1 MNVIQKTVLAVDI
14 GNTRT
19 HIAVVDTE
27 KLSSIDRKDFYNAKF
42 DETFSDTIKKI
53 YLNHQINRVNI
64 TSGVNE
70 LAVKTKELCKNIGI
84 DNIHIVKA
92 HDSLSIKLI
101 YENPEKLGS
110 DRICNALACSALFK
124 NESCVVMSCGTAVTM
139 DYLHKG
145 EIFEGGV
152 IFAGSATHATAL
164 HKQTDALP
172 HITFDDRTA
181 SSPKPHIPAD
191 STKKCITAGVLYAT
205 AGAIDRCI
213 EEYKNIYGNNIR
225 LIATGGGWELIKP
238 LVKLNYDITT
248 IPDLTL
254 VGAGVYTS

>member
-1 MNVIQKTVLAVDI
+1 MNVTSKTVLAVDI

-19 HIAVVDTE
+19 HIAVVDIE
-27 KLSSIDRKDFYNAKF
+27 KLSCIDRKDFYNVKF

-53 YLNHQINRVNI
+53 YLNHQINKINI
-64 TSGVNE
+64 TSCVSE
-70 LAVKTKELCKNIGI
+70 LAIKAEELCKNIGI
-84 DNIHIVKA
+84 DNIHIIKA
-92 HDSLSIKLI
+92 HDSLNIKLI

-110 DRICNALACSALFK
+110 DRICNALACAALFK
-124 NESCVVMSCGTAVTM
+124 NESCVIMSCGTAITM

-152 IFAGSATHATAL
+152 IFAGSVTHATAL

-172 HITFDDRTA
+172 QITFDDRTD
-181 SSPKPHIPAD
+181 SSPLPPIPAG

-205 AGAIDRCI
+205 AGAIDRCM

-225 LIATGGGWELIKP
+225 LIATGGGWELIKA
-238 LVKLNYDITT
+238 LVKQNNEITAV
-248 IPDLTL
+248 PDLTL
-254 VGAGVYTS
+254 IGAGVY